1 MKLILK
7 MQNNLSV
14 SFGIIQGI
22 FEERKYEF
30 QHKCST
36 MFGSSGSPILNLK
49 NNKLIGIHKQGALN
63 YNIATFLNGP
73 IKEFINININ
83 N

>member
-1 MKLILK
+1 MIIRY
-7 MQNNLSV
+7 MQYN
-14 SFGIIQGI
+14 IQMVI
-22 FEERKYEF
+22 YQYHLF

-49 NNKLIGIHKQGALN
+49 SNKLIGIHKQGALN

-73 IKEFINININ
+73 INEYINININ